1 MSKKINAQIVFVA
14 LAALALCYPDFVYAQ
29 DRAGTL
35 QGVVKDASGAPVAGA
50 FVKMKNAE
58 RRLTFMVVSQAAGR
72 YSVNTLPSG
81 KYVVQGVGGEF
92 QSEISAPVDVAAG
105 RPATHDISLTAKR
118 APQLPPA
125 WPGRRPGERG
135 AEAER
140 AAGTQPVL
148 PEGEGKKITEAK
160 CLTCHDAAR

>member
-1 MSKKINAQIVFVA
+1 MFKKINAQIVFVA
-14 LAALALCYPDFVYAQ
+14 LAALVLCYPDFIYAQ

-81 KYVVQGVGGEF
+81 RYVVQGVGGEF
-92 QSEISAPVDVAAG
+92 QSEMSPPVDVAAG

-118 APQLPPA
+118 APQLPPH
-125 WPGRRPGERG
+125 GRVGGPASAAPKQSAQRECNPSCRK
-135 AEAER
+135 AR
-140 AAGTQPVL
+140 ARKSPRQNVSPAMTPR
-148 PEGEGKKITEAK
+148 A
-160 CLTCHDAAR
+160 